1 MSKAGKKL
9 KAVAKERK
17 KEKDLG
23 LNDEAKRELHRTCA
37 NVKTALDE
45 LFAAVEAVPKAFG
58 DKHQRKSIAGAAFTL
73 SELLGIVQ
81 WWYPPPKAPEA
92 ASGAPRPTTDSPE
105 RINVKGGDPVFPDG
119 SSAKIVKCAG
129 WTETHG
135 ACSKLSEP
143 GKNFCVAHKEKPP
156 TTCGVEG
163 CLAGIVD
170 SFGRG
175 PLCNWHLEEA
185 RQSERD
191 TTLPPKE
198 PGQSPKPYDP
208 QDDPTSDLDAK
219 GDSTP
224 DAAWTGIPKGV

>member
-58 DKHQRKSIAGAAFTL
+58 DKHQRKTIAGAAFTL

-81 WWYPPPKAPEA
+81 WWYPPPKAPDA
-92 ASGAPRPTTDSPE
+92 VLGQPRPTADNPE
-105 RINVKGGDPVFPDG
+105 KIEARGGDPVFPDG
-119 SSAKIVKCAG
+119 SSAKIVQCQGGCGKLSAPGLLRCYRCA
-129 WTETHG
+129 TET
-135 ACSKLSEP
+135 ADRLT
-143 GKNFCVAHKEKPP
+143 HKEKPSDR
-156 TTCGVEG
+156 CAVEG
-163 CLAGIVD
+163 CKALASVSGAPHVIH
-170 SFGRG
+170 G
-175 PLCNWHLEEA
+175 PGNYCYDHYILTPE
-185 RQSERD
+185 QSS
-191 TTLPPKE
+191 
-198 PGQSPKPYDP
+198 QCPKPNNAKD
-208 QDDPTSDLDAK
+208 SAASEFDAK

-224 DAAWTGIPKGV
+224 DAGWTGIPKTV